1 MFMRVSSRLLGS
13 VATVVGPLALLAAT
27 PVAAHAGAGPDHL
40 TITVADSDNGGDG
53 TSELECSPA
62 GGTHS
67 DPGAACGRLDE
78 LEAQGVD
85 PFAPVAGDA
94 RCTMQ
99 YGARPPPASRGP
111 GTAAPSTPP
120 TRWATDAR
128 SLGGSRSS
136 PCCLRPGRDPRSH
149 GHRVVTRPARDPHIL
164 YVGSVASGASS
175 PTSARRLPPVI
186 RRGPRGRMV
195 RAVGKSQ

>member
-99 YGARPPPASRGP
+99 YGGPATARVT
-111 GTAAPSTPP
+111 GT
-120 TRWATDAR
+120 W
-128 SLGGSRSS
+128 
-136 PCCLRPGRDPRSH
+136 H
-149 GHRVVTRPARDPHIL
+149 G
-164 YVGSVASGASS
+164 
-175 PTSARRLPPVI
+175 
-186 RRGPRGRMV
+186 
-195 RAVGKSQ
+195 RAVDSSYALGNGCEISRWQQIEPVLPATGP

>member
-1 MFMRVSSRLLGS
+1 MSGRNVGVGTGVEHGMFMRVSHRLIGS

-27 PVAAHAGAGPDHL
+27 PVAAHAGVGPGLDHL
-40 TITVADSDNGGDG
+40 TITVADSDNGSDG
-53 TSELECSPA
+53 TYELECSPA

-99 YGARPPPASRGP
+99 YGGPATARVT
-111 GTAAPSTPP
+111 GT
-120 TRWATDAR
+120 W
-128 SLGGSRSS
+128 
-136 PCCLRPGRDPRSH
+136 H
-149 GHRVVTRPARDPHIL
+149 GRVVDSSYTLSNGCEISRWQQIEPVLPA
-164 YVGSVASGASS
+164 
-175 PTSARRLPPVI
+175 T
-186 RRGPRGRMV
+186 GP
-195 RAVGKSQ
+195 